1 MGELSGM
8 TTAELNRI
16 VPRPR
21 KVNGMLVPLL
31 VGRRRIRKAK
41 VDQRMV
47 HKASVKIVWN
57 DV

>member
-1 MGELSGM
+1 M